1 MSWNV
6 HALGLASLLR
16 VRGPSQLNTRTGQQ
30 IFWQL
35 ATAAQIQALVAG
47 TPYPD
52 YIYPWLDQLDSTAI
66 ATYANSIEVTRFA
79 DRAAKLLAKIN
90 AAQTMS
96 NIRTLED
103 THENITRLWTDV
115 SSLGMSAWQA
125 LIDDDDVVKQGCP
138 LRADIGKIH
147 LSNQYRICFIEILQA
162 MLDLIQAFSSQDE
175 ELYDSTAIFYVSTQ
189 VNEQHRT
196 FVSAVLKAAQ
206 LILNQDMSGAS
217 GEFPGG
223 DASTKTC
230 SICWTDGL
238 RLLWPL
244 RSIASRK
251 SMLEEWQVR
260 AVEAALEILSTRFSI
275 RYANAPFSV
284 G

>member
-16 VRGPSQLNTRTGQQ
+16 VRGPSQLNTRMGQQ
-30 IFWQL
+30 LFWQL

-47 TPYPD
+47 TPYPN
-52 YIYPWLDQLDSTAI
+52 YIYPWLDKLDSTAI
-66 ATYANSIEVTRFA
+66 ALYANSIDVTRFA
-79 DRAAKLLAKIN
+79 DRVARLLAKIN
-90 AAQTMS
+90 AARPNS
-96 NIRTLED
+96 DIRTPED
-103 THENITRLWTDV
+103 TIDNITNLWTDA
-115 SSLGMSAWQA
+115 SSLGNSARQA
-125 LIDDDDVVKQGCP
+125 LTDDGDIVRQGCP
-138 LRADIGKIH
+138 LRADIGTIH

-162 MLDLIQAFSSQDE
+162 MLDLIQAYGLQDD
-175 ELYDSTAIFYVSTQ
+175 ELYHSTAMSYVSTQ

-206 LILNQDMSGAS
+206 LILNQDMPRTSEESA
-217 GEFPGG
+217 GG
-223 DASTKTC
+223 GINTNTC

-260 AVEAALEILSTRFSI
+260 MVEAALEILSTRFSI
-275 RYANAPFSV
+275 RYANAPFSIE
-284 G
+284 